1 MFPQVSHW
9 RLTIAGVPPYG
20 YDLRYEDTDVNF
32 VFVLRHMPDGSKQ
45 VLNDKGK
52 LTRTLVRGESLNI
65 SKRDRARLIPSA
77 TDRVEVIKHIFKMYV
92 DPGKGYRA
100 IADTLNVTG
109 TATPRGP
116 QWSHIYSGKWTGTTV
131 RAMLV
136 NPIYAGDM
144 VWNRRADGRF
154 HRISRGK
161 AIDRKSIHG
170 ARLVPNGKE
179 DWIIVRNAHPALISR
194 RQFEKAKNRL
204 DNHPKSKEQ
213 KQNNHGKTWDGKRSR
228 FVLSGL
234 MRCANCGS
242 RYQGITRN
250 KGKRR
255 NDGSSVKTYYY
266 GCGGYIAKGRSIC
279 QPNLV
284 SQKTLESIV
293 MTAVFDFY
301 RPYLESGGKQK
312 LAQAAKAQTKVE
324 KEDITSALQR
334 TQAKLENI
342 TKVINN
348 LLDNITET
356 NRDHVDRRLN
366 ELTTQMQ
373 QMEARLEELERLSLS
388 QVEIDTI
395 VNEGMQ
401 FLAGLEFTLHNSLSQ
416 EKLTALRQCVEKIG
430 INKPAGEI
438 MLVVRT
444 VPVGNLRTTQEFRIS
459 V

>member
-1 MFPQVSHW
+1 MG
-9 RLTIAGVPPYG
+9 GVPPYG
-20 YDLRYEDTDVNF
+20 YDLRYEDTDGKF
-32 VFVLRHMPDGSKQ
+32 LFVLRHMPDGSKQ

-52 LTRTLVRGESLNI
+52 LTRTLVRSESLSI
-65 SKRDRARLIPSA
+65 SKRDRARLIPST

-92 DPGKGYRA
+92 NPGKGYRA
-100 IADTLNVTG
+100 IADTLNVAG
-109 TATPRGP
+109 TETPRGP

-161 AIDRKSIHG
+161 AIDRKSVHG

-194 RQFEKAKNRL
+194 RLFEKARNRL
-204 DNHPKSKEQ
+204 ENHPKSKEQ
-213 KQNNHGKTWDGKRSR
+213 KQHNHGKTWDGKRSR
-228 FVLSGL
+228 FILSGL

-255 NDGSSVKTYYY
+255 NDGTSVKTYYY
-266 GCGGYIAKGRSIC
+266 GCGGYISKGRSIC

-284 SQKTLESIV
+284 PQKTLESIV
-293 MTAVFDFY
+293 IEAVCNFY

-312 LAQAAKAQTKVE
+312 LAQAVKAQTKTE
-324 KEDITSALQR
+324 SREIASAQCKAQR
-334 TQAKLENI
+334 EIDTIERKI
-342 TKVINN
+342 DN

-366 ELTTQMQ
+366 ELTTQKQ
-373 QMEARLEELERLSLS
+373 QIEVRLEELERLSLS
-388 QVEIDTI
+388 QGEIDTI
-395 VNEGMQ
+395 VHDSIQ
-401 FLAGLEFTLHNSLSQ
+401 FLAGLESTLNNSLPQ
-416 EKLTALRQCVEKIG
+416 EKLTTLRQCIEKIK
-430 INKPAGEI
+430 IDKPTGEVTLAI
-438 MLVVRT
+438 RT
-444 VPVGNLRTTQEFRIS
+444 VPVGNLSVTQEIKTF